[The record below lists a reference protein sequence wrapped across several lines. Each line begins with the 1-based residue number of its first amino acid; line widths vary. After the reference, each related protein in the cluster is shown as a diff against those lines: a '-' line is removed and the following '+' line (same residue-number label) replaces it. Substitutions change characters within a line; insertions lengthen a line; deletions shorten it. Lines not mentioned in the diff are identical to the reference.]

1 MVNTPFTN
9 LKCPRC
15 SKRLV
20 FRDGKYWCSACKA
33 SIPMTRDKP
42 VFLPAKSLEE
52 FKTDLSTGFLNRL
65 KTRFRENSKFYTF
78 IFYILSPALFL
89 GKSPRALYQ
98 WLPKDAFVIDIGSGS
113 KRVSEAVVNLDIYPW
128 DNVDVVA
135 DAHDLPFLDNSVDG
149 VITTWTLEH
158 LKYPEKVIRE
168 IYRVLTPGGYLY
180 LSTNFVM
187 PYHSSPAD
195 YYRWSSQGLEV
206 LLEDFETL
214 ELRPKAGP
222 TCTLLLVIQEWV
234 SLALSFNIK
243 LLKDFIWLIM
253 VLLTFPFKILDL
265 ILMRFKRA
273 RDLSAGLYYIG
284 RKPSN

>member
-1 MVNTPFTN
+1 M
-9 LKCPRC
+9 
-15 SKRLV
+15 
-20 FRDGKYWCSACKA
+20 
-33 SIPMTRDKP
+33 
-42 VFLPAKSLEE
+42 
-52 FKTDLSTGFLNRL
+52 STGFLNRL